1 MTGMHHST
9 HPETETITRQLRWL
23 PMEGSDGAVLSDRER
38 EDKQVHTMLIFDED
52 RTSDSPYVERIWRSH
67 SEGAGSFVSI
77 AESRAEIVIAWHRG
91 RVNVVVRGPET
102 TATGASYPDDG
113 EWLGIRFRPGVYLLP
128 QPERLVD
135 RAVTLRRAGS
145 DSFWLNGS
153 TWQVP
158 GVDNADTFANRLARD
173 GLLVADPAVHA
184 ALRGER
190 ERAGASPR
198 TLQRHFLRATGVTHG
213 MVRQIERARY
223 AALLLKNGAEVPDVA
238 HQAGYFDQPHLTRAM
253 TRFIGQTPARLPRAD
268 LSFLYKTRPFAVS

>member
-1 MTGMHHST
+1 
-9 HPETETITRQLRWL
+9 
-23 PMEGSDGAVLSDRER
+23 
-38 EDKQVHTMLIFDED
+38 MLIFDED
-52 RTSDSPYVERIWRSH
+52 RTSGSPYVERVWRSH

-91 RVNVVVRGPET
+91 RVTVVVRGPET
-102 TATGASYPDDG
+102 RATRASYPDDG

-128 QPERLVD
+128 QPSGSLVD
-135 RAVTLRRAGS
+135 RAVTLREAGR

-158 GVDNADTFANRLARD
+158 GFDDADTLAERLARD
-173 GLLVADPAVHA
+173 GLLVADPAVHS

-190 ERAGASPR
+190 ERAGSSPR

-223 AALLLKNGAEVPDVA
+223 AALLLKSGAPVPDVA

-253 TRFIGQTPARLPRAD
+253 TRFTGQSPARLPHAD